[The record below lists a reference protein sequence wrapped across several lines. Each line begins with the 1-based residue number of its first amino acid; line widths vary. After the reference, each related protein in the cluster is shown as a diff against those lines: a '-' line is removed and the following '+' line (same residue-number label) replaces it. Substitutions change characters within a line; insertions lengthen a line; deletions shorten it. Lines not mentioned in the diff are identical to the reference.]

1 MFIFYKV
8 CTHVRLESFAMS
20 LCVYDFF
27 LYRVCTHVRLGIFEM
42 ILCVYVYFVVEGMY
56 TCKTGNFWKRAFK
69 FMFVLVVFELNMFN
83 LIFSLHIM
91 GLLGPKAI

>member
-1 MFIFYKV
+1 MFVLLYSV
-8 CTHVRLESFAMS
+8 CTHVIIGILEMS
-20 LCVYDFF
+20 LCFY
-27 LYRVCTHVRLGIFEM
+27 VCV
-42 ILCVYVYFVVEGMY
+42 VVEGMY
-56 TCKTGNFWKRAFK
+56 TCKTGNFCKRAFK